1 MNMLLVSLGVS
12 LPELLGVSLILA
24 LAVSLVESKL
34 SLRDPRLS
42 VSRMSSIRATAN
54 LSASWQRKRC
64 YSGNQGCR

>member
-1 MNMLLVSLGVS
+1 MNMLLVSLGV
-12 LPELLGVSLILA
+12 PELLRVSLILA

-54 LSASWQRKRC
+54 LSASWQRK
-64 YSGNQGCR
+64 SN

>member
-1 MNMLLVSLGVS
+1 MNMLLVSLGV
-12 LPELLGVSLILA
+12 PELLRVSLILA

-64 YSGNQGCR
+64 

>member
-54 LSASWQRKRC
+54 LSASWQRK
-64 YSGNQGCR
+64 SN

>member
-12 LPELLGVSLILA
+12 LPELLRVSLILA

-54 LSASWQRKRC
+54 LSASWQRK
-64 YSGNQGCR
+64 SN

>member
-1 MNMLLVSLGVS
+1 MNMLLVSLGV
-12 LPELLGVSLILA
+12 PELLRVSLILA